1 MMTHAG
7 NIFLISLVT
16 CCLSIYLKGLSEEVE
31 IEYITDYIE
40 NSVRRKKLPL

>member
-16 CCLSIYLKGLSEEVE
+16 CCLSIYLKGLSDEVE
-31 IEYITDYIE
+31 IGHLPDFIE
-40 NSVRRKKLPL
+40 NSVRRKKSPL